1 MQSSASLWPF
11 LTGLLGSLAG
21 LAAFLGYLL
30 NRRSVPASVRLI
42 TLQADVAEATAK
54 KTEAES
60 SSIAFNVVSKALQD
74 ADRTI
79 DRLKGQRDA
88 ADVRVGELLI
98 ERQELKDEL
107 ERVREQ
113 LRVAEEE
120 LGLKARSTRGLLLPP
135 EDKG

>member
-1 MQSSASLWPF
+1 MQDSPSIWPL

-42 TLQADVAEATAK
+42 TLQGDVAKATAK
-54 KTEAES
+54 KTEAERD
-60 SSIAFNVVSKALQD
+60 SIAFNVVSKALQD

-79 DRLKGQRDA
+79 EKLKGQRDA

-98 ERQELKDEL
+98 ERQELKEEL
-107 ERVREQ
+107 GRLREQ
-113 LRVAEEE
+113 LKLAEEE
-120 LGLKARSTRGLLLPP
+120 LGLKARSTRAEG
-135 EDKG
+135 KG